1 MTKRSTAGLV
11 FLVLGIL
18 CLISALALW
27 QNNRSEAQEAEASA
41 RAVMEQLAAV
51 MEQRQAEAESPLQPI
66 SEPVPPPM
74 SEHTVFPMDTIEI
87 DGQLYIGFLTI
98 SDLNLELPVMESWD
112 YDKLKTAPCRYTG
125 TLAGNDLVIAAHN
138 YLRHFGHLMDLS
150 LGAEILFTDVSGAT
164 TRYTV
169 AELEILQPTA
179 VEEMTSGDYDL
190 TLFTCTYGGAT
201 RFTVRCLRK

>member
-11 FLVLGIL
+11 CLVLGIL

-41 RAVMEQLAAV
+41 CAVMEQLAAA
-51 MEQRQAEAESPLQPI
+51 MEQHQTEAESPLQPI
-66 SEPVPPPM
+66 SESAPPPM
-74 SEHTVFPMDTIEI
+74 SEQMVYPMNTIEI

-98 SDLNLELPVMESWD
+98 SDLNLELPVMDSWD

-150 LGAEILFTDVSGAT
+150 LGAEILFTDVSGVT
-164 TRYTV
+164 THYTV

-179 VEEMTSGDYDL
+179 VKEMTSGEYDL

>member
-11 FLVLGIL
+11 CLVLGIL

-41 RAVMEQLAAV
+41 NAVMGKLAEA
-51 MEQRQAEAESPLQPI
+51 MEQRQAEAESPLQPA
-66 SEPVPPPM
+66 SEPAALPM
-74 SEHTVFPMDTIEI
+74 AEQTVFSMDTVEI

-98 SDLNLELPVMESWD
+98 PDLRLELPVMDSWD

-138 YLRHFGHLMDLS
+138 YLRHFGHLMDLR
-150 LGAEILFTDVSGAT
+150 LGAEILFTDVDGVT
-164 TRYTV
+164 THYTV

-179 VEEMTSGDYDL
+179 VKEMTSGDYDL